1 MKKIRL
7 AINGFGRIG
16 RAAFKIALDHD
27 DIEVVAI
34 NDLGKPDFAA
44 YLFKYDTAYGT
55 YPKNVSA
62 TANGMVID
70 GKEYPMYAIKGLE
83 SLPWA
88 KHEVDVVLEC
98 TGVFTTAEDAKK
110 HLISGAK
117 AVVISA
123 PSKGEDPV
131 PTYVLGVNEDA
142 MKSGSDV
149 VISNASCTTNC
160 IAPVMHLMQKK
171 FGIKKSLMTTVHA
184 YTASQAVVD
193 GGKAK
198 DWREARAAAM
208 NIIPTSTGAAKA
220 TTLTIPELKG
230 KFDGISMR
238 VPVAVGSIS
247 DITMVTEKTTSVE
260 EVNELFRT
268 EAKNPR
274 YKNILAASDE
284 KLVSSDIVGTVYSA
298 IVDLSMTRVIDGDLV
313 KVVAWYDNEWGYSNR
328 LIEMAAALGRK

>member
-1 MKKIRL
+1 MAKIRL

-16 RAAFKIALDHD
+16 RAALKIALEHD
-27 DIEVVAI
+27 DVEVVAI

-44 YLFKYDTAYGT
+44 YLFQYDTVYGT
-55 YPKNVSA
+55 YDKEVKATESA
-62 TANGMVID
+62 ISID
-70 GKEYPMYAIKGLE
+70 GQEIPMYAIKGLE
-83 SLPWA
+83 DLPWA
-88 KHEVDVVLEC
+88 KHNVDVVLEC
-98 TGVFTTAEDAKK
+98 TGAFTKAQDANK
-110 HLISGAK
+110 HLSSGAK

-123 PSKGEDPV
+123 PSKGDDPV
-131 PTYVLGVNEDA
+131 PTYVLGVNDGNLDGRKEA
-142 MKSGSDV
+142 

-160 IAPVMHLMQKK
+160 IAPVMYLLEKH

-198 DWREARAAAM
+198 DWRESRAAAL

-220 TTLTIPELKG
+220 TALTMPKLKG

-247 DITMVTEKTTSVE
+247 DITLVTEKQTTVE
-260 EVNELFRT
+260 EINELFRK
-268 EAKNPR
+268 EAEDPR
-274 YKNILAASDE
+274 YKNILAVTD
-284 KLVSSDIVGTVYSA
+284 KPLVSSDIIGMKYSA

-328 LIEMAAALGRK
+328 LIEMAAVLGKK